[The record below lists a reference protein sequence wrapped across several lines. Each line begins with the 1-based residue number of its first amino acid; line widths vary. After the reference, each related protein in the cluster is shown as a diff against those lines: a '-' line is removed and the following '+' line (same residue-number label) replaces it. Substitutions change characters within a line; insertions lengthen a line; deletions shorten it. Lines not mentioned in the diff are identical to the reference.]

1 MNQNEQIIFD
11 FYTAFQNLDAEKMVV
26 HYSDTVT
33 FEDPGFGILT
43 GNDAKNMWRML
54 CKNAQE
60 FKVSFS
66 VLESTANT
74 VTAHWDAEYVF
85 SRTGRMVK
93 NSIDATFTLENGEI
107 IDHRD
112 NFNLW
117 KWSRQ
122 ALGLSGLLLGW
133 SPLFKKKLHQTTGKL
148 LQKFGATT

>member
-26 HYSDTVT
+26 HYSDMVT
-33 FEDPGFGILT
+33 FEDPAFGMLT

-54 CKNAQE
+54 CKNAKE
-60 FKVSFS
+60 FNVTFS
-66 VLESTANT
+66 VLHSTANT

-85 SRTGRMVK
+85 SRTGRVVK
-93 NSIDATFTLENGEI
+93 NSIDATFTLENGKI

-117 KWSRQ
+117 KWSQQ

-133 SPLFKKKLHQTTGKL
+133 SPVFKKKLHQSTSKM
-148 LQKFGATT
+148 LQKFGATP